1 MKTELLLIL
10 LLIIFGCG
18 SKDIS
23 IDEPKCDS
31 AAVACP
37 QGISTDSLLI
47 LVDLARLKYS
57 SDKRQFIL
65 NLDSLNNALHQ
76 DKNLKRVFVEQI
88 YDITAQYEEQKVINQ
103 KLTKPNYRKKDSIIY
118 NYIYKDTIVYKF
130 DTIRKTDTIVTF
142 MSIKKNIFKKN

>member
-1 MKTELLLIL
+1 
-10 LLIIFGCG
+10 
-18 SKDIS
+18 
-23 IDEPKCDS
+23 
-31 AAVACP
+31 
-37 QGISTDSLLI
+37 
-47 LVDLARLKYS
+47 DLARLKYS